1 MENASNYFLPTDI
14 VCKILNVCPRT
25 LQNYRTDGKL
35 KYYKISPKKIIYR
48 VDDVVTFL
56 KKSSCSSI
64 RKDMLKRVFVFF
76 SILF

>member
-1 MENASNYFLPTDI
+1 MENLSIYFLPTWA

-35 KYYKISPKKIIYR
+35 KYYKISPKKILYK
-48 VDDVVTFL
+48 VEDVAEFL

-64 RKDMLKRVFVFF
+64 LKDKINSSLEKYIVRF
-76 SILF
+76 